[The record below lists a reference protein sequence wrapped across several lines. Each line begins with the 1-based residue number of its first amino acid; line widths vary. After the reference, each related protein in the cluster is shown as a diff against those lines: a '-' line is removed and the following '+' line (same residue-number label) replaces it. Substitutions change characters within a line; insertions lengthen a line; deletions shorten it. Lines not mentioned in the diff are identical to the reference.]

1 MGKLWLCL
9 VMLAAILEIGHS
21 APIPDD
27 CEEKWFEQRLDH
39 YRQVPHSMVAYYAQH
54 GEEDGWYEAFHV
66 APICALIPVQLSFTT
81 AFAMARS

>member
-39 YRQVPHSMVAYYAQH
+39 YRQVPHSMVAYCAQH
-54 GEEDGWYEAFHV
+54 GEEDGWYEAFMW
-66 APICALIPVQLSFTT
+66 PPS
-81 AFAMARS
+81 AR